1 MVRFDSNTHAIDQLE
16 TDQLDANKVHNR
28 EILDRFWRDQYRN
41 LVNRARLLCGGRR
54 DTAEDL
60 VSQATLRLVQ
70 FIETSDPRPIEIGA
84 LFWRVLRNLAIDQS
98 RTARRAAR
106 VYDHAIDLA
115 DDADLWRL
123 PPAACDTHAQV
134 AANEELAAVRHRV
147 EYLPEEARILFVHRF
162 VEDRSYREIAGHF
175 RISEALARKRV
186 QKLRALIS
194 GPAPDAQEGA
204 APPSQ
209 KCAPHVYHHEAV

>member
-1 MVRFDSNTHAIDQLE
+1 MVRFDSNTHAMCRLEIDRLE
-16 TDQLDANKVHNR
+16 DNKTHNR
-28 EILDRFWRDQYRN
+28 ENLDRFWRDQYHN
-41 LVNRARLLCGGRR
+41 LVKRARLLCGGRR
-54 DTAEDL
+54 DKAEDL

-70 FIETSDPRPIEIGA
+70 FIETGNPRPIEIGA
-84 LFWRVLRNLAIDQS
+84 LFWRVLRNLAIDQN

-134 AANEELAAVRHRV
+134 AAGQELAAVRRRLEH
-147 EYLPEEARILFVHRF
+147 LPEEARILFVHRF

-175 RISEALARKRV
+175 HISEALARKRV

-194 GPAPDAQEGA
+194 GASPDPQEDA

>member
-1 MVRFDSNTHAIDQLE
+1 M
-16 TDQLDANKVHNR
+16 
-28 EILDRFWRDQYRN
+28 
-41 LVNRARLLCGGRR
+41 CGGRR
-54 DTAEDL
+54 DKAEDL

-70 FIETSDPRPIEIGA
+70 FIETANPRPIEIGA

-115 DDADLWRL
+115 DEADLWRL
-123 PPAACDTHAQV
+123 PSATCDTHAQV
-134 AANEELAAVRHRV
+134 AASQELAAVRHRV
-147 EYLPEEARILFVHRF
+147 EHLPEEARILFVHRF

-175 RISEALARKRV
+175 HISEALARKRV

-194 GPAPDAQEGA
+194 GPAPEADEGA
-204 APPSQ
+204 VPPSQ